1 MRADMGDQSS
11 GTVLLRAAR
20 DGDRAAWEQI
30 VATYTGLV
38 RSVAAEFR
46 LQESDT
52 ADVVQNTWLRLFTHS
67 ATIREPEKLAGWL
80 ATTARRE
87 ALGLIRR
94 ARPEIASESVGD
106 GLPASGHLP
115 EDVVIIAETHA
126 AVRAATDGL
135 TGRRRL
141 LVDALFYQPPH
152 SYEEVSRR
160 TGLPVGSIGPTRGRA
175 LRDLHRRLCEPAPA
189 GSRDREQDGQ
199 RFATAPPRAG
209 APRSTAA

>member
-1 MRADMGDQSS
+1 MHADNGNQPD
-11 GTVLLRAAR
+11 GAGLLRAAR
-20 DGDRAAWEQI
+20 SGDRSAWEQI
-30 VATYTGLV
+30 VARYTGLV

-52 ADVVQNTWLRLFTHS
+52 ADVVQNTWLRLFTHAAS
-67 ATIREPEKLAGWL
+67 IREPEKLAGWL

-94 ARPEIASESVGD
+94 ARPEVASEAVGD
-106 GLPASGHLP
+106 GLPAQGHSP
-115 EDVVIIAETHA
+115 EDVVIIAETRA

-135 TGRRRL
+135 TERRRIL
-141 LVDALFYQPPH
+141 LDALFYQPPH
-152 SYEEVSRR
+152 TYEEVSRR

-175 LRDLHRRLCEPAPA
+175 LRELHRRLCEPAPA
-189 GSRDREQDGQ
+189 GSRAHEQGGR
-199 RFATAPPRAG
+199 RFATTAPPTG